1 MRRFIRVTPLL
12 LVAIT
17 IMASI
22 AAAPAQLATP
32 DAPTAEATTNSGEMT
47 ISWNP
52 VPGAQYY
59 TVGWVNWTDAKP
71 ISDAGED
78 WLSQF
83 HYTTVLGSETS
94 YTVKGLDGGDDHYA
108 IIRATDVEGAAAG
121 RFGGGWSMFSS
132 WSLPIQPTV
141 QPAADSTETPAQPTT
156 DGTSFLSISASNTCQ
171 QPVQRLNKGESCRW
185 SYLIIHVVSSGEF
198 DGWLFTRSD
207 QDFVGLH
214 NTGYYQIGDEVSGDL
229 EIEKEGSVWVLKQV
243 DHVAEQPP
251 SEGAAIPG
259 RPTASAE
266 CYVGQRLTPGQ
277 SCWFQL
283 TANDDVS
290 IFAVTSGG
298 PYDGW
303 AQIWRDDWF
312 RFFQKPISQSR
323 TADGTRHTF
332 KMEKQGSDWVIVQYG
347 PD

>member
-1 MRRFIRVTPLL
+1 MRRFIRLTSLL
-12 LVAIT
+12 LFAIIIVAG
-17 IMASI
+17 I
-22 AAAPAQLATP
+22 AATPAQLAMP
-32 DAPTAEATTNSGEMT
+32 DAPTVRATANGGEMT

-94 YTVKGLDGGDDHYA
+94 YLVKGLNGGDDHYA
-108 IIRATDVEGAAAG
+108 IVRATDIEGVAAG
-121 RFGGGWSMFSS
+121 RFGGGWSPFSA
-132 WSLPIQPTV
+132 WSSPV
-141 QPAADSTETPAQPTT
+141 QPAVQPPGDATQPT
-156 DGTSFLSISASNTCQ
+156 
-171 QPVQRLNKGESCRW
+171 
-185 SYLIIHVVSSGEF
+185 
-198 DGWLFTRSD
+198 
-207 QDFVGLH
+207 
-214 NTGYYQIGDEVSGDL
+214 
-229 EIEKEGSVWVLKQV
+229 
-243 DHVAEQPP
+243 
-251 SEGAAIPG
+251 SEEAAIPG

-277 SCWFQL
+277 TCWFQL
-283 TANDDVS
+283 TADDVVS

-312 RFFQKPISQSR
+312 RFFQKPVSQTR
-323 TADGTRHTF
+323 TADGTRYRF
-332 KMEKQGSDWVIVQYG
+332 KMEKEGSDWVIEQYG
-347 PD
+347 PDS